1 MADLTL
7 TQLAAVAPANA
18 ITLDAGNSDVV
29 ISLKALMGETGVA
42 LSDAKVGEML
52 SKLLDAASAAQVAY
66 NADAGNAKDLR
77 SYPAP
82 TVGTPI
88 KDATSGVYS
97 STFTYTTSVAIPLN
111 KDTVSALETA

>member
-1 MADLTL
+1 MADLTF
-7 TQLAAVAPANA
+7 TQLQDKLPAGAV
-18 ITLDAGNSDVV
+18 TLDAGNSDVL
-29 ISLKALMGETGVA
+29 ISLKALMAESAVA
-42 LSDAKVGEML
+42 LSDAKVGEAI
-52 SKLLDAASAAQVAY
+52 SKILDGAASAQTAY